1 MMEDNYSKAYKEI
14 VEILKYIP
22 EESGNKIPKDMRD
35 MFEAE
40 QLKTYNFQID
50 TEKTFEEQ
58 ELLEETNAI
67 LANIFRDYW
76 ATDYQKARII
86 EKENQDREEW
96 EKQKR
101 EKYNPNDIFKNR
113 NTSTITT
120 SNNNDISQDIQE
132 QLNEEYN
139 KNLPIEVKKQNIFQR
154 LLSFVKKLVLKVNNI
169 KR

>member
-1 MMEDNYSKAYKEI
+1 MMEDNYSKAHKES
-14 VEILKYIP
+14 VEILKYVP
-22 EESGNKIPKDMRD
+22 EESVNKIPKEMRD

-40 QLKTYNFQID
+40 QLKTYDFQID
-50 TEKTFEEQ
+50 TEKAFEEQ
-58 ELLEETNAI
+58 ELLKETKAI

-96 EKQKR
+96 ERKKR

-113 NTSTITT
+113 NTST
-120 SNNNDISQDIQE
+120 NNDDTSQNIQE

-139 KNLPIEVKKQNIFQR
+139 KSLPMEVQKQNIFQR
-154 LLSFVKKLVLKVNNI
+154 LLSFIKKLVLKVNNI

>member
-14 VEILKYIP
+14 VEILKYVP
-22 EESGNKIPKDMRD
+22 EESVNKIPKEMRD

-58 ELLEETNAI
+58 ELLEETKAI
-67 LANIFRDYW
+67 LANIFRDYR

-96 EKQKR
+96 ERQKR

-113 NTSTITT
+113 NTTT
-120 SNNNDISQDIQE
+120 KDNDISQDIQE

-139 KNLPIEVKKQNIFQR
+139 KNLPMEVQKQNIFQR
-154 LLSFVKKLVLKVNNI
+154 LLSFIKKLI
-169 KR
+169 CR

>member
-14 VEILKYIP
+14 VEILKYVP
-22 EESGNKIPKDMRD
+22 EESVNKIPKEMRD

-40 QLKTYNFQID
+40 QPKTYDFQID
-50 TEKTFEEQ
+50 TEKAFEEQ
-58 ELLEETNAI
+58 ELLEETKAI

-96 EKQKR
+96 ERKKR

-113 NTSTITT
+113 NTST
-120 SNNNDISQDIQE
+120 NNDDISQNIQE

-139 KNLPIEVKKQNIFQR
+139 KSLPMEVQKQNIFQR
-154 LLSFVKKLVLKVNNI
+154 LLSFIKKLVLKVNNI

>member
-1 MMEDNYSKAYKEI
+1 MEDNYSKAYKEI
-14 VEILKYIP
+14 VEILKYVP
-22 EESGNKIPKDMRD
+22 EESFNKIPKEMRD

-58 ELLEETNAI
+58 ELLEETKAI

-96 EKQKR
+96 ERQKI
-101 EKYNPNDIFKNR
+101 EKYNPNNIFKNR
-113 NTSTITT
+113 NTTIHD
-120 SNNNDISQDIQE
+120 NDICKDIKE

-139 KNLPIEVKKQNIFQR
+139 KNLPMEVQKQNIFQR
-154 LLSFVKKLVLKVNNI
+154 LLSFIKKLI
-169 KR
+169 YH

>member
-14 VEILKYIP
+14 VEILKYVP
-22 EESGNKIPKDMRD
+22 EESVNKIPKEMRD

-50 TEKTFEEQ
+50 TEKNFEEQ
-58 ELLEETNAI
+58 ELLEETKAI

-96 EKQKR
+96 ERQKK

-113 NTSTITT
+113 NTTT
-120 SNNNDISQDIQE
+120 KDNDISQDIQE

-139 KNLPIEVKKQNIFQR
+139 KNLPMEVQKQNIFQR
-154 LLSFVKKLVLKVNNI
+154 LLSFIKKLI
-169 KR
+169 RH

>member
-1 MMEDNYSKAYKEI
+1 MEDNYSKAYKEI
-14 VEILKYIP
+14 VEILKYVP
-22 EESGNKIPKDMRD
+22 EESVNKIPKEMRD

-40 QLKTYNFQID
+40 QLKTYDFQID
-50 TEKTFEEQ
+50 TEKAFEEQ
-58 ELLEETNAI
+58 ELLKETKAI

-96 EKQKR
+96 ERKKR
-101 EKYNPNDIFKNR
+101 EKYNPNDIFKNI
-113 NTSTITT
+113 NTST
-120 SNNNDISQDIQE
+120 NNDDISQNIQE

-139 KNLPIEVKKQNIFQR
+139 KSLPMEVQKQNIFQR
-154 LLSFVKKLVLKVNNI
+154 LLSFIKKLVLKVNNI

>member
-14 VEILKYIP
+14 VEILKYVP
-22 EESGNKIPKDMRD
+22 EESVNKLPKEMRD

-50 TEKTFEEQ
+50 TEKNFEEQ
-58 ELLEETNAI
+58 ELLEETKAI

-96 EKQKR
+96 ERQKR

-113 NTSTITT
+113 NTTT
-120 SNNNDISQDIQE
+120 KDNDISQDIQE

-139 KNLPIEVKKQNIFQR
+139 KNLPMEVQKQNIFQR
-154 LLSFVKKLVLKVNNI
+154 LLSFIKKLI
-169 KR
+169 RH

>member
-14 VEILKYIP
+14 VEILKYVP
-22 EESGNKIPKDMRD
+22 EESVNKIPKEMRD

-58 ELLEETNAI
+58 ELLEETKAI

-96 EKQKR
+96 ERQKR

-113 NTSTITT
+113 NTTT
-120 SNNNDISQDIQE
+120 KDNDISQDIQE

-139 KNLPIEVKKQNIFQR
+139 KNLPMEVQKQNIFQR
-154 LLSFVKKLVLKVNNI
+154 LLSFIKKLI
-169 KR
+169 CR

>member
-1 MMEDNYSKAYKEI
+1 MMDDNYSKAYKEI
-14 VEILKYIP
+14 VEILKYVP
-22 EESGNKIPKDMRD
+22 EESVNKIPKEMRD

-50 TEKTFEEQ
+50 TEKPFEEQ
-58 ELLEETNAI
+58 ELLEETKAI

-96 EKQKR
+96 ERQKR

-113 NTSTITT
+113 NTTT
-120 SNNNDISQDIQE
+120 NDNNISQDIQE

-139 KNLPIEVKKQNIFQR
+139 KNLPMEVKENYYKKIINF
-154 LLSFVKKLVLKVNNI
+154 FKKLFHLN
-169 KR
+169 

>member
-14 VEILKYIP
+14 VEILKYVP
-22 EESGNKIPKDMRD
+22 EESVNKIPKEMRD

-50 TEKTFEEQ
+50 TEKNFEEQ
-58 ELLEETNAI
+58 ELLEETKAI

-96 EKQKR
+96 ERQKR

-113 NTSTITT
+113 NTTT
-120 SNNNDISQDIQE
+120 KDNDISQDIQE

-139 KNLPIEVKKQNIFQR
+139 KNLPMEVQK
-154 LLSFVKKLVLKVNNI
+154 
-169 KR
+169 

>member
-14 VEILKYIP
+14 VEILKYVP
-22 EESGNKIPKDMRD
+22 EESVNKIPKEMRD

-50 TEKTFEEQ
+50 TEKNFEEQ
-58 ELLEETNAI
+58 ELLEETKAI

-96 EKQKR
+96 ERQKR

-113 NTSTITT
+113 NTTT
-120 SNNNDISQDIQE
+120 KDNDISQDIQE

-139 KNLPIEVKKQNIFQR
+139 KNLPMEVQKQNIFQR
-154 LLSFVKKLVLKVNNI
+154 LSSFIKKLI
-169 KR
+169 RH

>member
-14 VEILKYIP
+14 VEILKYVP
-22 EESGNKIPKDMRD
+22 EESVNKIPKEMRD
-35 MFEAE
+35 IFEAE

-58 ELLEETNAI
+58 ELLEETKAI

-96 EKQKR
+96 ERQKR

-113 NTSTITT
+113 NTTT
-120 SNNNDISQDIQE
+120 KDNDISQDIQE

-139 KNLPIEVKKQNIFQR
+139 KNLPMEVQKQNIFQR
-154 LLSFVKKLVLKVNNI
+154 LLSFIKKLI
-169 KR
+169 RH

>member
-1 MMEDNYSKAYKEI
+1 MFTSYFATEDQKVKI
-14 VEILKYIP
+14 KKIL
-22 EESGNKIPKDMRD
+22 SLN
-35 MFEAE
+35 
-40 QLKTYNFQID
+40 Q
-50 TEKTFEEQ
+50 EKEEQ
-58 ELLEETNAI
+58 E
-67 LANIFRDYW
+67 
-76 ATDYQKARII
+76 
-86 EKENQDREEW
+86 
-96 EKQKR
+96 KR

>member
-1 MMEDNYSKAYKEI
+1 MMKDNYSKAYKEI
-14 VEILKYIP
+14 VEILKYVP
-22 EESGNKIPKDMRD
+22 KESVNKIPKEMRD

-40 QLKTYNFQID
+40 QLKAYNFQID

-58 ELLEETNAI
+58 ELLEETKAI

-96 EKQKR
+96 ERQKR

-113 NTSTITT
+113 NATT
-120 SNNNDISQDIQE
+120 NDSDICQDIQE
-132 QLNEEYN
+132 KSNEEYN
-139 KNLPIEVKKQNIFQR
+139 KKLPMEVKE
-154 LLSFVKKLVLKVNNI
+154 SFYKKIINFFKNLFHLN
-169 KR
+169 